1 LAHVIETSKLRKNY
15 GTGADAVRELDIA
28 VEEGETFGLVGP
40 NGAGKT
46 TVVKMLTTLV
56 RPTSGSARVGGF
68 DIATEKAKVR
78 KVIGYLPQQLTAD
91 DTLTGYENLLFY
103 AKLYGLTGRLRRQR
117 IEEGLAIV
125 GLSKWSDSIVSTY
138 SGGMKRRLELA
149 SVLVCRPRILFLDE
163 PSLGLDPRSRNL
175 VWDFLRKLRDSFEV
189 TIFLTTNYM
198 DEADR
203 LCDRLAII
211 DLGKVV
217 TEGSPAKLRE
227 SLRGEVLTLKINPP
241 DADLRTLF
249 ELKNYAKKI
258 ERSEESIRLI
268 LNGTGEIALP
278 AVISSLQGAGIEIVS
293 ITMHKPNLDDVF
305 TAYTAKTLDHGTAAD
320 IPPESNK
327 EQGHKHPRWYED
339 LR

>member
-1 LAHVIETSKLRKNY
+1 MNYVIETSKLRKNY
-15 GTGADAVRELDIA
+15 GTETDAVSDLDIA

-56 RPTSGSARVGGF
+56 HPTSGSARVGGF
-68 DIATEKAKVR
+68 DIATERAKVR

-103 AKLYGLTGRLRRQR
+103 AKLYGLSGRLRKQR
-117 IEEGLAIV
+117 IEEGLAVV
-125 GLSKWSDSIVSTY
+125 GLSKWSNAMVSTY

-163 PSLGLDPRSRNL
+163 PSLGLDPRSRIL
-175 VWDFLRKLRDSFEV
+175 VWDFLRKLRVSFEI

-211 DLGKVV
+211 DLGKIV

-227 SLRGEVLTLKINPP
+227 SLKGEVLTLKINPP
-241 DADLRTLF
+241 DADLGKLF
-249 ELKNYAKKI
+249 ELNTYATKI
-258 ERSEESIRLI
+258 ERSEDSVRII
-268 LNGTGEIALP
+268 LSGPGENALP
-278 AVISSLQGAGIEIVS
+278 AIISSLEGAGIEIVS
-293 ITMHKPNLDDVF
+293 IAMHKPNLEDVF
-305 TAYTAKTLDHGTAAD
+305 TTYTAKTLEHDTSVD
-320 IPPESNK
+320 ISPESDI
-327 EQGHKHPRWYED
+327 EQKQKRARWYD